1 MNEELF
7 MNGQFWKVPEQI
19 ISLMMVD
26 KKTITP
32 TEIINKFKDLYIPVP
47 TVGYIRLEVT
57 PECNNF
63 ILIRD
68 K

>member
-1 MNEELF
+1 
-7 MNGQFWKVPEQI
+7 MNGQFGELFGQTV
-19 ISLMMVD
+19 SLMMID
-26 KKTITP
+26 KKMITP

-47 TVGYIRLEVT
+47 TIGYIRLEVT
-57 PECNNF
+57 PECKNF